1 MATGRKLVSDIRG
14 MHRLLSTDALITD
27 RLILSELRSN
37 SLLLIKRE
45 TNLRRLWATDTIFTT
60 IACLPLCEVSIAEC
74 CDYIDECT
82 IAKSRF
88 KIPSLAEGNY
98 QYVIQGVYTINAL
111 SGKGRK
117 LKEITVNRYSNLLKL
132 PIIKKED
139 YYWISNDYLYVT
151 NPSIQAIRLVA
162 MFEQDVPNS
171 VLYDEC
177 GCGNVVT
184 DEEYCKNPLDKE
196 FPLPGYLEQQ
206 VLTIASQKL
215 LQTYFRIPTDLTVD
229 GIDSQAPL
237 GK

>member
-1 MATGRKLVSDIRG
+1 MATGRKLVSDVRST
-14 MHRLLSTDALITD
+14 HRLLSTDALITD
-27 RLILSELRSN
+27 RVILSEVRN
-37 SLLLIKRE
+37 NALLLIKRE

-82 IAKSRF
+82 IAKSKF

-111 SGKGRK
+111 SGKGKK
-117 LKEITVNRYSNLLKL
+117 LKEITVNRYANLLKL

-151 NPSIQAIRLVA
+151 NPSIQKIRLVA

-196 FPLPGYLEQQ
+196 FPLPGYLEKQALD
-206 VLTIASQKL
+206 LTSQKL